1 MELAE
6 RTLESAEDMTAAET
20 APKPKKDTKLGVR
33 YCRTIG
39 RIMLVSS
46 VVRGYTPLYPVSFHA
61 ET

>member
-6 RTLESAEDMTAAET
+6 STLESAEDITAAET
-20 APKPKKDTKLGVR
+20 APRPKKETKLGVR

-46 VVRGYTPLYPVSFHA
+46 VVSGYAPL
-61 ET
+61 